1 MPSDCLSR
9 LLLPTAIA
17 AGEVRRGA
25 GAAAEDDGA
34 EDDGAAWRAPIG
46 VGGGDASGVDVIS
59 AVGMLAS
66 RVDASRVDAAA
77 PFWAPKGRINL
88 ALLLGLRREGLLAL
102 A

>member
-9 LLLPTAIA
+9 LLLSTAIS

-34 EDDGAAWRAPIG
+34 AWRAPIG
-46 VGGGDASGVDVIS
+46 VDVIRVDNG
-59 AVGMLAS
+59 AAWRAPMGMLAS

-77 PFWAPKGRINL
+77 PFWAPKGRIDL
-88 ALLLGLRREGLLAL
+88 ALLLGLRRKGLLAL